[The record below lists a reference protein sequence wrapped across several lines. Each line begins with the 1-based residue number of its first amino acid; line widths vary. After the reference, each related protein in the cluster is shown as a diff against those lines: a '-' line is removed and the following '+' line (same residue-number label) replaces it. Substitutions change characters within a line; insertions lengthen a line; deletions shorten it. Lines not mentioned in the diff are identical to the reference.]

1 MSDQT
6 KTDAAKVDDQ
16 ATEDAATTTEAKPT
30 DEAKSPTDWKA
41 EARKWEA
48 RAKENAKAAEELQR
62 IKDSQMTEAERLQKR
77 AEVAEARVMQLESEA
92 ELASLAQAI
101 SEETGVPLKLLK
113 TCNDE
118 GVMREMAREWAAQAQ
133 TVHAGTTAAV
143 TKLVKPTAA
152 KQSAASAIADYF
164 TERFN

>member
-16 ATEDAATTTEAKPT
+16 ATEESAATTEAKQT
-30 DEAKSPTDWKA
+30 DEAKSTDWKA

-62 IKDSQMTEAERLQKR
+62 IKDSQLTEAERLQKR
-77 AEVAEARVMQLESEA
+77 AEVAEARVLQLESEA
-92 ELASLAQAI
+92 ELASLALTI
-101 SEETGVPLKLLK
+101 SEETGAPLKLLK
-113 TCNDE
+113 TCTDE

-164 TERFN
+164 IERFN

>member
-16 ATEDAATTTEAKPT
+16 AAEESATTTEGKPT
-30 DEAKSPTDWKA
+30 DDAKSTDWKA

-62 IKDSQMTEAERLQKR
+62 IKDSQLTEAERLQKR
-77 AEVAEARVMQLESEA
+77 AEVAEARVLQLESEA
-92 ELASLAQAI
+92 ELASLALTI
-101 SEETGVPLKLLK
+101 SEETGAPLKLLK
-113 TCNDE
+113 TCADE

-133 TVHAGTTAAV
+133 TVHAGTTAAT

-164 TERFN
+164 VERFN

>member
-16 ATEDAATTTEAKPT
+16 ATEESAATTEAKPT
-30 DEAKSPTDWKA
+30 DEAKSTDWKA

-62 IKDSQMTEAERLQKR
+62 IKDSQLTEAERLQKR
-77 AEVAEARVMQLESEA
+77 AEVAEARVLQLESEA
-92 ELASLAQAI
+92 ELASLAQTI
-101 SEETGVPLKLLK
+101 SEETGAPLKLLK
-113 TCNDE
+113 TCTDE

-164 TERFN
+164 VERFN